1 MKLKNIVILSLA
13 LLYTGALYAEG
24 AITPRKVENVTLE
37 SLTGEK
43 VQLPEWGKKNL
54 MIFYVDPDKHK
65 QNQLFTEEME
75 QNKRASG
82 PNIVGFGIINLKDA
96 PLVPNSFA
104 CKLARK
110 RTEKNHATVLA
121 DKDRI
126 LSTAWKIGD
135 CNNKFVLMVVTK
147 EGELVYIHKGEH
159 TEAEKEEFY
168 KFIEKYR

>member
-1 MKLKNIVILSLA
+1 MKLRTIIILAIAILSSSVVFA
-13 LLYTGALYAEG
+13 QG
-24 AITPRKVENVTLE
+24 AITPRKVNNVTLE
-37 SLTGEK
+37 ALTGEK

-54 MIFYVDPDKHK
+54 MIFYVDPDKPK
-65 QNQLFTEEME
+65 QNQEFTEEME

-82 PNIVGFGIINLKDA
+82 ANILGFGIMNLKDA
-96 PLVPNSFA
+96 PFVPNSLA
-104 CKLARK
+104 CKLANK

-126 LSTAWKIGD
+126 LATAWNLGD
-135 CNNKFVLMVVTK
+135 CNNKFVLLVVTK

-159 TEAEKEEFY
+159 SEAEKEEFY